1 MLVSRR
7 GAIHNVIATGASTVA
22 AAQMAAAAENS
33 GAVQGGVTFVDV
45 RTFGAIGDGV
55 ADDTSAIQAAVDDC
69 FGKAESPNSGRGA
82 QLNKPLYFPQGT
94 YKTKAPIVLTNVR
107 GGHIFG
113 AGRFATTVNNVAGT
127 SVFRTNGFEYSRIEM
142 MQLSAAG
149 KNADVLD
156 LDWTNGG
163 GTALQSNTFADMF
176 FDGGAIGVNIGK
188 SNMGSENLFLNCFFG
203 PCATAGIRTSNFNAL
218 QNTLVGGNIQSCP
231 IGVWVRMGSCSVY
244 NTGFR
249 SVIPSTLWLII
260 QLTIRWWSR
269 ELDLKAPILYNSG
282 MALRRTLWAVPISIA
297 RMEFLHILVVAK
309 SQSTAAYHCV
319 EL

>member
-142 MQLSAAG
+142 MRLSAAG

-244 NTGFR
+244 NTGFQ
-249 SVIPSTLWLII
+249 VCHTFDIVV
-260 QLTIRWWSR
+260 
-269 ELDLKAPILYNSG
+269 DNSANDT
-282 MALRRTLWAVPISIA
+282 M
-297 RMEFLHILVVAK
+297 VV
-309 SQSTAAYHCV
+309 SGV
-319 EL
+319 RF